1 VTGPALDIRDLSIVY
16 RTPAGDVR
24 AVHEV
29 NLALNA
35 GEIVGLVGE
44 SGSGK
49 SVLSYAIS
57 GLLDPGARIVGGE
70 IRWRGVP
77 IGPIRERRTTRAA
90 VVQIFQNPRA
100 SLNPIR
106 PIGRQLSDVTG
117 KDRVVPL
124 LESVRLD
131 ASKARNYPFELS
143 GGQCQR
149 VGIAL
154 ALACEPELLIADEPT
169 TGLDVTTEAAIMKLI
184 AELSR
189 TRGMATLLVT
199 HNLPLATAHCRRI
212 VVMHAGQIVESA
224 PVATLTGAPR
234 HPYSAEL
241 LAATP
246 QHADKPDDLHV
257 IRGQL
262 PDLAAPLLPCRFATR
277 CGRHQSDCDATSPPL
292 SLVAPNHFVACRHP
306 LC

>member
-1 VTGPALDIRDLSIVY
+1 MLVVDSLSIHFPTRGGIVQALDR
-16 RTPAGDVR
+16 
-24 AVHEV
+24 V
-29 NLALNA
+29 NLAIEP

-57 GLLDPGARIVGGE
+57 GLLDPGARVVGGE
-70 IRWRGVP
+70 IRWHGTP

-90 VVQIFQNPRA
+90 VAQIFQNPRA

-106 PIGRQLSDVTG
+106 AVGRQVSDLAG
-117 KDRVVPL
+117 KGRVASL

-131 ASKARNYPFELS
+131 PSKARSYPFELS

-149 VGIAL
+149 LGIAL

-169 TGLDVTTEAAIMKLI
+169 TGLDVTTEAAIMQLI

-189 TRGMATLLVT
+189 RRGMATLLVT
-199 HNLPLATAHCRRI
+199 HNLVLAAAQCHRI

-224 PVATLTGAPR
+224 PVATLMQAAR

-246 QHADKPDDLHV
+246 QHAGKPDDLHV
-257 IRGQL
+257 IQGQL
-262 PDLAAPLLPCRFATR
+262 PDLAAPLPPCRFAAR
-277 CGRHQSDCDATSPPL
+277 CRNHRPDCDLSPPPL
-292 SLVAPNHFVACRHP
+292 TAVAPNHLVACRHP
-306 LC
+306 VC

>member
-1 VTGPALDIRDLSIVY
+1 VLVVDKLSVHFRTRRGIVQALDRVS
-16 RTPAGDVR
+16 
-24 AVHEV
+24 
-29 NLALNA
+29 LAIEP

-57 GLLDPGARIVGGE
+57 GLLDAGARVVGGE
-70 IRWRGVP
+70 IRWRGTP

-106 PIGRQLSDVTG
+106 AVGRQLSDVAG
-117 KDRVVPL
+117 KDRVVQL

-131 ASKARNYPFELS
+131 PDKARSYPFELS

-184 AELSR
+184 ADAQHGHSACHPQPASR
-189 TRGMATLLVT
+189 RGA
-199 HNLPLATAHCRRI
+199 LPPHRRD
-212 VVMHAGQIVESA
+212 ARR
-224 PVATLTGAPR
+224 PDRRDRTGRDAD
-234 HPYSAEL
+234 
-241 LAATP
+241 
-246 QHADKPDDLHV
+246 QHA
-257 IRGQL
+257 
-262 PDLAAPLLPCRFATR
+262 AA
-277 CGRHQSDCDATSPPL
+277 
-292 SLVAPNHFVACRHP
+292 SLFRRASGCHAAARR
-306 LC
+306 